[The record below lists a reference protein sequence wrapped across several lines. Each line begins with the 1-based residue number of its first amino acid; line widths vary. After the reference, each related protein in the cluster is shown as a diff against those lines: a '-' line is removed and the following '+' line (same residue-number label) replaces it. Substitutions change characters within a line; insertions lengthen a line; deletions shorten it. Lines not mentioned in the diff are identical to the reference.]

1 MSRTNEMPTA
11 PLHGLVLAGGLS
23 RRMGRD
29 KTALKIHPRTQVE
42 HGVSLLSA
50 CCETVCVS
58 VRPEQ
63 DSDTRFQ
70 AWPRIQ
76 DLHPGSGPLGA
87 IVSAQAY
94 MPDVAWLVL
103 ACDLPFVDQ
112 HVLSHLIAHRNPGRA
127 VTCYRSTYDRL
138 PEPLCAIYEPA
149 SAAMIHDYF
158 ANGGRCPRKVL
169 IDNSTHGLDQLFPWA
184 LDNINTPKDL
194 DSAIERLRTDHAAL
208 P

>member
-1 MSRTNEMPTA
+1 MTTA
-11 PLHGLVLAGGLS
+11 PLNGLVLAGGFS

-29 KTALKIHPRTQVE
+29 KTALKIHSRTQVE
-42 HGVSLLSA
+42 HGISLLSA
-50 CCETVCVS
+50 CCETVYVS

-87 IVSAQAY
+87 IVSAQTY
-94 MPDVAWLVL
+94 LPEVAWLVL
-103 ACDLPFVDQ
+103 ACDLPFVDEQ
-112 HVLSHLIAHRNPGRA
+112 VLSHLLAHRHPGRT
-127 VTCYRSTYDRL
+127 VTCYRSTCDRL

-149 SAAMIHDYF
+149 SAAMIREYF
-158 ANGGRCPRKVL
+158 ANGCRCPRKVL
-169 IDNSTHGLDQLFPWA
+169 IDHGTHELDQPFPWA
-184 LDNINTPKDL
+184 LDNINTPRDL
-194 DSAIERLRTDHAAL
+194 DSAIERLRTGHTAL

>member
-1 MSRTNEMPTA
+1 MPGA
-11 PLHGLVLAGGLS
+11 PLNGLVLAGGFS

-42 HGVSLLSA
+42 HAISLLSA
-50 CCETVCVS
+50 CCENVFVS

-87 IVSAQAY
+87 IVSAQTY
-94 MPDVAWLVL
+94 LPDVAWLVL
-103 ACDLPFVDQ
+103 ACDLPFVDDQ
-112 HVLSHLIAHRNPGRA
+112 VLSHLLAHRNPGRA

-158 ANGGRCPRKVL
+158 ADGCRCPRKVL
-169 IDNSTHGLDQLFPWA
+169 IDNDTHELDQPFPWA